1 MNEKTEKPM
10 MNNTQIKAIM
20 HANDLA
26 IAEVK
31 RLRSV
36 LADIESMIPDN
47 HEEVNPILT
56 DILSE
61 CHRVLPRF
69 ALNPKFREVIL

>member
-1 MNEKTEKPM
+1 MNEKPM
-10 MNNTQIKAIM
+10 MNNEQIEQLM
-20 HANDLA
+20 RANDLA

-31 RLRSV
+31 RLRRV

-47 HEEVNPILT
+47 HEEVSPILT

-69 ALNPKFREVIL
+69 ALNPKFSGVLI